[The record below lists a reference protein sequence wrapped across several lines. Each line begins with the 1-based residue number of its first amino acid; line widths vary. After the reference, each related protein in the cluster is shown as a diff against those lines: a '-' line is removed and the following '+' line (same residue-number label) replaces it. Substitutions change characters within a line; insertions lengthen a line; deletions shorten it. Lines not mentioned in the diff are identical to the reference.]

1 MNPWLE
7 RTQWLPYLVGM
18 ERPDL
23 LACVEEPITDPDPR
37 KEEEAEPVEAAIWA
51 AMDGLARFS
60 QASVI
65 DRIGVF
71 VRLEAIRT
79 EKHQTRFQPLQPY
92 MDKDAIV
99 KHVRPWQQ
107 MMMFFARTQKEHT
120 WKSPAYRLTRRQQE
134 AWEALVEQAEQVAG
148 GEGEE
153 TEEAEGDQG
162 IEDMDKEA
170 IDEIDEEM
178 DGIEEQDHTE
188 PAESVKPKLSR
199 IQKACLGFCIALLN
213 QSITRKE
220 YDSPLVCALAVLGVK
235 EDGWK
240 GPEQY
245 PPILSAV
252 IKVARF
258 MVVQQALELSEPLDD
273 TFDDDSAYESDSSQ
287 RP

>member
-1 MNPWLE
+1 
-7 RTQWLPYLVGM
+7 
-18 ERPDL
+18 
-23 LACVEEPITDPDPR
+23 
-37 KEEEAEPVEAAIWA
+37 
-51 AMDGLARFS
+51 
-60 QASVI
+60 
-65 DRIGVF
+65 
-71 VRLEAIRT
+71 
-79 EKHQTRFQPLQPY
+79 

-199 IQKACLGFCIALLN
+199 IQKACLGFYLRAL
-213 QSITRKE
+213 T
-220 YDSPLVCALAVLGVK
+220 GVR
-235 EDGWK
+235 
-240 GPEQY
+240 
-245 PPILSAV
+245 A
-252 IKVARF
+252 
-258 MVVQQALELSEPLDD
+258 
-273 TFDDDSAYESDSSQ
+273 ESS
-287 RP
+287 